1 MVVGGGA
8 AGTLVATRLLDES
21 VRRQV
26 AMRVIV
32 VEPRPALGQGVAF
45 SATDRR
51 HVLNVPALRMT
62 AYPED
67 GEHFL
72 RWLARNDRDVGAAD
86 FVPRAWFG
94 QYLGDVIAAAARRA
108 TLADLRV
115 VRARA
120 IGVERIGT
128 RCRVLLDTGEA
139 LPPADGVV
147 LALGHLGVETGWAPE
162 ALRESSR
169 FIADPWT
176 AGALDGVPDDA
187 DVMFVGS
194 GLTMVDAAMQLDR
207 PGRTLRVVS
216 RNGLL
221 PHRHQRELLPAMEAP
236 QFSCDAPQ
244 LAELRRVMTAHI
256 GKAQR
261 RYGDWRPAIDS
272 IRALT
277 PKLWSGLDADD
288 RADFVR
294 TDARAWDSVR
304 HRIPPD
310 SADVVHEARLAG
322 RLVLTPGEVV
332 DAVDS
337 DSGIVVELS
346 DGSSVTVGAV
356 INCTG
361 PCDRPER
368 SRDPFVRSLL
378 EAGLVRSGSLG
389 VGFDSRPDGRV
400 VGVSDDDSLPLFTLA
415 ALRKGSLWESVAM
428 PEIRVQAAELARCLV
443 GEERTDAVRPT
454 DQYGLPVST
463 NAEAA
468 DLWRQALDQI
478 RRVQAGAPALIAAA
492 VEVDPGFALG
502 HAALALLAR
511 ECEADVDA
519 AASLAAALDAIRL
532 RANTR
537 EISFVRMVEARL
549 VEDAAAGDQQLL
561 RHIKEHPI
569 DCLAVSVALPT
580 IAFSGVAQPLEDS
593 WALVDALA
601 PEYGDDWWF
610 RSLIAFT
617 RQEQDRFAEAAD
629 LAELALALE
638 PAAGHAVHAR
648 AHVTYETG
656 DHAAGLGWLDGWIAE
671 HGGDTNHRAHFVWH
685 AALHEIAMG
694 DFDAA
699 LRRYHEELAPPRV
712 TGARA
717 LVDSASLLWRLR
729 MLGASVGCADVL
741 PALAAVDECVFD
753 RPATT
758 FTALHAAIGLA
769 GAGDLAALGRLEDYA
784 ASHPNRSF
792 AVAVVPL
799 CRGLAAVADD
809 RPADAVGPLTALRTM
824 GLRRFG
830 GSAAQQEIVEETLL
844 HAMVASGRRAEA
856 ATLLEERHA
865 RRGSPAD
872 KRRLDSLLG

>member
-1 MVVGGGA
+1 
-8 AGTLVATRLLDES
+8 
-21 VRRQV
+21 
-26 AMRVIV
+26 MRVTV
-32 VEPRPALGQGVAF
+32 VEPRAALGRGVAY

-51 HVLNVPALRMT
+51 HVLNVPALKMT

-67 GEHFL
+67 GQHFL
-72 RWLARNDRDVGAAD
+72 RWLARNGRNVGEAE

-94 QYLGDVIAAAARRA
+94 QYLEDVVAAAARRA
-108 TLADLRV
+108 TLAELRV

-120 IGVERIGT
+120 VGVERVGT
-128 RCRVLLDTGEA
+128 RCRVLLDSGEELA
-139 LPPADGVV
+139 PADGVV
-147 LALGHLGVETGWAPE
+147 LALGHLGVETGWEPD
-162 ALRESSR
+162 ALRESPW

-176 AGALDGVPDDA
+176 PGALDGVPNDA

-236 QFSCDAPQ
+236 ELSCDAPR
-244 LAELRRVMTAHI
+244 LAELRKVMTAHI

-277 PKLWSGLDADD
+277 PKLWSGFDDDD
-288 RADFVR
+288 RAEFAR
-294 TDARAWDSVR
+294 TDSRAWDSVR

-310 SADVVHEARLAG
+310 SADVVHEARMAG
-322 RLVLTPGEVV
+322 RLVLTSGEVV
-332 DAVDS
+332 GASSDA
-337 DSGIVVELS
+337 SGVVVQLS

-378 EAGLVRSGSLG
+378 EAGLVRPGPLG

-400 VGVSDDDSLPLFTLA
+400 VGRGGEDTLPVFTLA
-415 ALRKGSLWESVAM
+415 ALRKGSLWESTAM
-428 PEIRVQAAELARCLV
+428 PEIRTQALELARCLV
-443 GEERTDAVRPT
+443 GESRHEPVRPT

-468 DLWRQALDQI
+468 ELWRQALDRI
-478 RRVQAGAPALIAAA
+478 RRVQAGAPELISAALD
-492 VEVDPGFALG
+492 VDPAFALG

-511 ECEADVDA
+511 ECEAKVDA
-519 AASLAAALDAIRL
+519 AASLSAAIDSVRL
-532 RANTR
+532 RADAR

-549 VEDAAAGDQQLL
+549 VEEPAVGDEQLL
-561 RHIKEHPI
+561 RHIKEHPV

-593 WALVDALA
+593 WALVDVLA

-610 RSLIAFT
+610 RSLVAFT
-617 RQEQDRFAEAAD
+617 RQEQDRFADA
-629 LAELALALE
+629 AELADRALAFE

-656 DHAAGLGWLDGWIAE
+656 DHAAGLAWLDQWIAA

-694 DFDAA
+694 DLAAA
-699 LRRYHEELAPPRV
+699 LRRYHEHLAPPQV

-729 MLGASVGCADVL
+729 MLGVSIGCADVL
-741 PALAAVDECVFD
+741 PALAAVDACVFD

-769 GAGDLAALGRLEDYA
+769 GAGDLGALGRLEEYA

-830 GSAAQQEIVEETLL
+830 GSAAQQEVVEETLL
-844 HAMVASGRRAEA
+844 YALVGSGRRSEA
-856 ATLLEERHA
+856 ASLLGQRHE

-872 KRRLDSLLG
+872 KLRLESLLS